1 MSLWKKKSEQ
11 SAAPAKRKEGPVPWD
26 IHHGT
31 FAQRD
36 AFMAERKQRA
46 AERDSER
53 LHAQAHPTTVRI
65 ARDDGYATVAPGTLT
80 GADEVVAAANAVIDG
95 IGHDAIL
102 ERKVKG
108 GYMATGLLTN
118 ADLTLDS
125 PYMRFALSDEVLR
138 AVSDYLGLVPLLMKI
153 DIWYS
158 FAGRRDEPRA
168 SQLWHL
174 DHDDTTQMKL
184 FVNVND
190 VTPEMGPLTVADAAT
205 SERFPFP
212 DGFDFGKGNRVP
224 DDEVRSVIR
233 DDQLVSFSGPRG
245 TVAFVDTSRCLHFG
259 SRVEEGADPR
269 RMVMVQFLT
278 PYSFEFGD
286 DPYASAPFRGLSE
299 QASGTLQ
306 RLALGHA

>member
-1 MSLWKKKSEQ
+1 MSLWKKKP
-11 SAAPAKRKEGPVPWD
+11 AAPVKHKKEGPVPWD

-31 FAQRD
+31 FAARD
-36 AFMAERKQRA
+36 AFMSERRQRA
-46 AERDSER
+46 AERDAER
-53 LHAQAHPTTVRI
+53 LNAPAQPTTVRI
-65 ARDDGYATVAPGTLT
+65 ARDAGYATVAPGTLT
-80 GADEVVAAANAVIDG
+80 AADEVVAAANAIIDG
-95 IGHDAIL
+95 HGHDAIL

-108 GYMATGLLTN
+108 GYMATGLLP
-118 ADLTLDS
+118 AEQLTLDS
-125 PYMRFALSDEVLR
+125 PYLRFALSDEVLG
-138 AVSDYLGLVPLLMKI
+138 AVTDYLGVVPLLTKV

-158 FAGRRDEPRA
+158 FAGRSDEPRA

-212 DGFDFGKGNRVP
+212 GDFDFGKGNRVP
-224 DDEVRSVIR
+224 DDEVRRVIPA
-233 DDQLVSFSGPRG
+233 DQFVSFSGPRG

-259 SRVEEGADPR
+259 SRVEEGANPR

-286 DPYASAPFRGLSE
+286 DPYASAPYRALAG
-299 QASGTLQ
+299 QASGLQ
-306 RLALGHA
+306 RLALGQP